1 MRLTEC
7 ALLQYQMMYEDEDEP
22 PTGPAYK
29 TLDVDPSLFT
39 RHYQQQSFKQ
49 SLKVIHP
56 SFNNFKILERIDVSN
71 QLLGDTGVEALCAA
85 IQGAPVQ
92 VLNLSGNQITDV
104 GIRHLVGILR
114 SLHKLTCLNLSWN
127 TFGDLGISLL
137 TDRNLYHSGT
147 VTQYDLTY
155 NTFSPLAGY
164 HLGNLFLGDSQ
175 GFCPVSHLRLGGNA
189 NHRSPTWGDDF
200 LKQFLSPFLKSPNI
214 HRLKVLFLTD
224 CSLTDVGLECIA
236 GLLLCD
242 KCALEELSLSKCFF
256 TPKAKELLQR
266 TFVLTHK
273 RFQLFAHD
281 CGVPVAELHHWQRDL
296 INVSTEEKLRLQR
309 ALIRYDQ
316 ALTCI
321 ATTQQALLSCH
332 VAQYYLRQQMLN
344 SWNIEAPARWQVN
357 PMVYERNRMVH
368 NLAEETGVALP
379 TDPTTAAP
387 PNSSPGGPSSP
398 GSAGV
403 LRKQFSSRLQ
413 QQASSSLTTTAS
425 TAPPPLRPSSATG
438 SGKGGGTSTST
449 ATAPPT
455 ALAASTSTSALPAL
469 PALQRGPSVVP
480 PLNRAQSQQFVFT
493 NATSA
498 KTHNAFNTATFVDT
512 ELVRQITAQRNPVCR
527 MLAQQLVALME
538 QSMFVHFLQEV
549 LAFLNAQS
557 FNQQEVPPV
566 ELVPAL
572 AQAARTEL
580 AYLHTDVKRLEALHV
595 LRLPRWNATVD
606 AILLEGKDFLRR
618 IEQEQNEALA
628 LTAAMSSKSRS
639 QRFPATTDTTT
650 VGGGGGGGLSPAHS
664 HKDLLATATNGSP
677 TTTAKPFSRRSQQAA
692 VRIVKVHNDER
703 MERLFMMEEDAW
715 AHTVELDRVD
725 STLIGD
731 KYHFR
736 LLHYAMVQISSAVMA
751 QLQQQQQLNSSRMH
765 GRSMGKG
772 GRGSAQSLR
781 SLTLSQ
787 HTQQEGQNASFV
799 SNKSGASTP
808 VLPAIGPTTGGVAT
822 TTRTTSSSAAAAA
835 VLTSTSA
842 VTASSGATNHNASFT
857 FSDSLASARS
867 DTSATSSTKQSKKL
881 QRQAVAAERAAQQQ
895 WQLIIKEGQE
905 YHRNLIRKAVPCATT
920 LGPLGF
926 FLYYLH
932 TEYSK
937 EVEASAAKPT
947 AV

>member
-1 MRLTEC
+1 MRLTLPC
-7 ALLQYQMMYEDEDEP
+7 VCLLPMLQYQMMYEVEEEP
-22 PTGPAYK
+22 PTGPTYK

-71 QLLGDTGVEALCAA
+71 QLLGDTGVESLCTA

-127 TFGDLGISLL
+127 AFGDLGISLL

-175 GFCPVSHLRLGGNA
+175 GFCPVSHLRLGGNV
-189 NHRSPTWGDDF
+189 NHRSPAWGDDF

-224 CSLTDVGLECIA
+224 CSLTDVGLECLA

-273 RFQLFAHD
+273 RFQLFAYD
-281 CGVPVAELHHWQRDL
+281 CGVPVAELQYWQQSL
-296 INVSTEEKLRLQR
+296 INVSVEQKQRLQR
-309 ALIRYDQ
+309 SLVRYDQ

-379 TDPTTAAP
+379 TDPATAAP
-387 PNSSPGGPSSP
+387 PNSSPDGPSSP

-403 LRKQFSSRLQ
+403 LRKQFSSRL
-413 QQASSSLTTTAS
+413 AGPATSTSSSLL
-425 TAPPPLRPSSATG
+425 PIRPSSATGSG

-449 ATAPPT
+449 ATTPGPPV
-455 ALAASTSTSALPAL
+455 ALSASVSTSALPTSL
-469 PALQRGPSVVP
+469 PVLQRGPSVVP
-480 PLNRAQSQQFVFT
+480 PLSRTQSQQLVFT
-493 NATSA
+493 NAASA

-549 LAFLNAQS
+549 LAFLNSQS

-572 AQAARTEL
+572 AQAARSEL
-580 AYLHTDVKRLEALHV
+580 SYLFTDVKRLEALHI
-595 LRLPRWNATVD
+595 LRLPRWNAAVD

-628 LTAAMSSKSRS
+628 STAALSSKSRS
-639 QRFPATTDTTT
+639 QRFPSTDATNNATTPT
-650 VGGGGGGGLSPAHS
+650 
-664 HKDLLATATNGSP
+664 P
-677 TTTAKPFSRRSQQAA
+677 TTNSPSATAKPFSRRSQQAA

-715 AHTVELDRVD
+715 AHTIELDRVD

-751 QLQQQQQLNSSRMH
+751 QLQQQQQLNSSRLH
-765 GRSMGKG
+765 GRSLNRG

-808 VLPAIGPTTGGVAT
+808 VLPAIGSATGGVAT
-822 TTRTTSSSAAAAA
+822 TTATGTTTTSSAVAAAM
-835 VLTSTSA
+835 LTSTSA
-842 VTASSGATNHNASFT
+842 AATTNHNASFT
-857 FSDSLASARS
+857 FSDGLTSARS

-895 WQLIIKEGQE
+895 WQLIIQEGQE

-932 TEYSK
+932 TVYSK
-937 EVEASAAKPT
+937 EVEASAAKPS